1 MVGPCCEVYDQYGE
15 EGVKQHEAGGSPGGG
30 GHPFGGGGGF
40 GGGGQQFHFSFSQS
54 GGGGGRGRRD
64 PFDMFNSV
72 FGEESGGRRQ
82 RANIGEED
90 RPKENLF
97 AKDSAVSNLKQGKFP
112 DTSSKHI
119 WIIEFYAPWC
129 GHCRQGRDKPAPFL
143 LFAHD
148 VPVCAYTIA
157 ASSSLARPPVA
168 ASAGCTARR
177 L

>member
-1 MVGPCCEVYDQYGE
+1 VDECRPL
-15 EGVKQHEAGGSPGGG
+15 
-30 GHPFGGGGGF
+30 
-40 GGGGQQFHFSFSQS
+40 

-72 FGEESGGRRQ
+72 FGEESGGGRRQ
-82 RANIGEED
+82 RAGISEED

-129 GHCRQGRDKPAPFL
+129 GHCRQGRPSHVHGGDLLPFRNL
-143 LFAHD
+143 SLFLSQL
-148 VPVCAYTIA
+148 V
-157 ASSSLARPPVA
+157 L
-168 ASAGCTARR
+168 
-177 L
+177 